1 MKVVRYL
8 LISGVMF
15 RRNFDGMLLRC
26 LGPLKYLEVLK
37 EMYEGVCGGHFPY
50 LLTTHK
56 AIMVK
61 FYCPAFFAN
70 SYKIVR
76 SFFSCQF
83 FLGRMKRSTIP
94 LTQIVLPIWI
104 LKIRNNPL
112 LTENTTPRT
121 FVSPK
126 EKLEPIMFSPPY
138 GIPKLGKPKDGVH
151 KWNSRRDINPLL

>member
-1 MKVVRYL
+1 MT
-8 LISGVMF
+8 S
-15 RRNFDGMLLRC
+15 
-26 LGPLKYLEVLK
+26 
-37 EMYEGVCGGHFPY
+37 
-50 LLTTHK
+50 
-56 AIMVK
+56 
-61 FYCPAFFAN
+61 
-70 SYKIVR
+70 
-76 SFFSCQF
+76 
-83 FLGRMKRSTIP
+83 FLGTNCKINVLYEKMKRSTIP
-94 LTQIVLPIWI
+94 LTPIMLPIWI